1 MKLNVRIALVFTDLQ
16 HLQTMG
22 GSGPFF
28 FFIVNLLFYFDTL
41 SFISLVENV
50 RQQIP
55 LLTSSLC
62 IAHQSV
68 QLMERN

>member
-22 GSGPFF
+22 GSGLF

-41 SFISLVENV
+41 FFFISLVENV

-62 IAHQSV
+62 IAHQSA

>member
-28 FFIVNLLFYFDTL
+28 IVNLLFYFDTL
-41 SFISLVENV
+41 FFLISLVENV

>member
-28 FFIVNLLFYFDTL
+28 IVNLLFYFDTL
-41 SFISLVENV
+41 FFISLVENV

-62 IAHQSV
+62 IAHQSA